1 MAIDNALRLQPS
13 LPEAHLAYAIHLYR
27 TYRDYERAR
36 VQLAIARR
44 SLTNSAEAMGL
55 EAATDRRQGNFE
67 RAIQELK
74 AASTLDPRDLV
85 PMINLAVSYSWIRQ
99 FSAADEA
106 YDRTIE
112 LAPDR
117 PMLKVQKANANF
129 LKTGDDTPVRATIAA
144 LPKSMAD
151 DRSMLAYRLNF
162 ALIDRNWPEAI
173 IVIDKMRDGFDEIS
187 PAIATACKKSV
198 S

>member
-129 LKTGDDTPVRATIAA
+129 LKTGDDTRPCN
-144 LPKSMAD
+144 
-151 DRSMLAYRLNF
+151 DRSPSEIDGGRSKHARLPSEFRVNRSQLARSDNS
-162 ALIDRNWPEAI
+162 N
-173 IVIDKMRDGFDEIS
+173 
-187 PAIATACKKSV
+187 
-198 S
+198 